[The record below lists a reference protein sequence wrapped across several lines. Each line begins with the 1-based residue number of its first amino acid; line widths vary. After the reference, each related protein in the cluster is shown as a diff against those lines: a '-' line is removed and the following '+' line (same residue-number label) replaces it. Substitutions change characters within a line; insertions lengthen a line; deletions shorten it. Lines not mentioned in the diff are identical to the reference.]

1 MDANSNTSDKLNNI
15 SVISYNSDTLNEV
28 NTIDEGLFT
37 QKSSN
42 LVNWVDVKSLHDA
55 DTVRHIGKGLDLH
68 HLIIEDILNTKQMVK
83 LDSYEDS
90 LFMVLKMLSFDKQT
104 LKLKSDHV
112 SIALKGN
119 YLISFQE
126 KGTNIFS
133 EVKEKICEGRENIRK
148 HGAGYLCY
156 ELINTVVD
164 NYFNVTDSIGDAI
177 DKVEEELMS
186 SPTKSMLRKIYLIK
200 RELMYLRKTVHPL
213 RELIGQLTRY
223 DSILKSPNN
232 DMYLRDLYDH
242 LIQVVDTI
250 ETFQDIM
257 SNMLDIYLSSV
268 GNKTNDT
275 MKILTIFSAIFIPL
289 TFLAGV
295 YGMNF
300 KHIPELDFKY
310 GYYIFWGICVVLAVV
325 MLIFFKKKKW
335 IK

>member
-1 MDANSNTSDKLNNI
+1 MDANLNTSDKLNNI
-15 SVISYNSDTLNEV
+15 SVISYNADTLSEV
-28 NTIDEGLFT
+28 NTIDDGLFT
-37 QKSSN
+37 PKSSN
-42 LVNWVDVKSLHDA
+42 LVYWVDVKSLYDA
-55 DTVRHIGKGLDLH
+55 DTVRNIGKGLDLH
-68 HLIIEDILNTKQMVK
+68 HLIIEDILNIKQMVK

-90 LFMVLKMLSFDKQT
+90 LFMVLKMLSFDRQT

-133 EVKEKICEGRENIRK
+133 EVKGKIYEGRESIRK

-177 DKVEEELMS
+177 DKLEEELMS

-310 GYYIFWGICVVLAVV
+310 GYLIFWGICVVLTII

>member
-1 MDANSNTSDKLNNI
+1 MEEKSNTSEKSDNI
-15 SVISYNSDTLNEV
+15 SVISYNTDVLSEI

-37 QKSSN
+37 QKSGN

-55 DTVRHIGKGLDLH
+55 DTVRLIGKGLDLH
-68 HLIIEDILNTKQMVK
+68 HLIVEDILNIKQMVK

-90 LFMVLKMLSFDKQT
+90 LFMVLKMLSFDRQT
-104 LKLKSDHV
+104 LNLKSEHV
-112 SIALKGN
+112 SIVLKGN

-126 KGTNIFS
+126 KGTDIFS
-133 EVKEKICEGRENIRK
+133 GLKEKITEGRENIRK
-148 HGAGYLCY
+148 FGAGYLCY

-164 NYFNVTDSIGDAI
+164 NYFNVTDSIGEAI

-186 SPTKSMLRKIYLIK
+186 SPSKSMLRKIYLIK

-223 DSILKSPNN
+223 DSILKSPNT

-257 SNMLDIYLSSV
+257 SNMLDIYLSSI

-275 MKILTIFSAIFIPL
+275 MKILTIFSTIFIPL

-300 KHIPELDFKY
+300 RNIPELDFKY
-310 GYYIFWGICVVLAVV
+310 GYLIFWGICVVLAVI

>member
-1 MDANSNTSDKLNNI
+1 MDANSNSSDKLNNL
-15 SVISYNSDTLNEV
+15 SVISYNTDTLNEV
-28 NTIDEGLFT
+28 NSIDEGLFT
-37 QKSSN
+37 QKSGE

-55 DTVRHIGKGLDLH
+55 ATVRLIGKQLDLH
-68 HLIIEDILNTKQMVK
+68 HLIIEDILNIKQMVK

-90 LFMVLKMLSFDKQT
+90 LFLVLKMLSFDRQT
-104 LKLKSDHV
+104 LNLKSEHV

-133 EVKEKICEGRENIRK
+133 EVKEKIYEGRENIRK
-148 HGAGYLCY
+148 NGAGYLCY

-186 SPTKSMLRKIYLIK
+186 SPSKSMLRKIYLIK

-223 DSILKSPNN
+223 DSILKSPNT

-257 SNMLDIYLSSV
+257 SNMLDIYLSSI

-275 MKILTIFSAIFIPL
+275 MKILTIFSTIFIPL

-300 KHIPELDFKY
+300 KNIPELDFKY
-310 GYYIFWGICVVLAVV
+310 GYIIFWGICVVLAVI